1 MKSRNTQ
8 YLNSLNKFRLI
19 IESLVETIEM
29 YNYTVRFYGKI
40 DANYFSPK
48 DNVNDDVSFVFR
60 VELYEE
66 GPEEGNN
73 GTCTFFDEL
82 SQQDLNIFLELSS
95 TERQRL
101 TGLLKEA
108 LHRGNQ
114 PKFLL
119 ELENAVFDE
128 SEDKENTNFSSS
140 ISRNIVNIKFEF
152 ETGTKRNYFS

>member
-1 MKSRNTQ
+1 MKSKNTQ
-8 YLNSLNKFRLI
+8 YLNSLNRFRLV

-40 DANYFSPK
+40 DPDYFSPK
-48 DNVNDDVSFVFR
+48 DNINDDVSFVFR
-60 VELYEE
+60 IELYEE
-66 GPEEGNN
+66 GPEESNN

-82 SQQDLNIFLELSS
+82 SQQDLNIFLELGG

-108 LHRGNQ
+108 LYRGNK

-119 ELENAVFDE
+119 ELESAVFDKAE
-128 SEDKENTNFSSS
+128 EKENSNFASS

-152 ETGTKRNYFS
+152 ETGTKRNFFS